1 MIGAHCFELSDT
13 AEPNEVAGRHSHHTC
28 LMQNDGVTK
37 CQTSSKQN
45 GGVGGGPKLKG
56 QFILDV
62 HMEGG
67 EKRTEDTKSNSL
79 STEFVN
85 RKQLY
90 ARKFAIITLIR

>member
-1 MIGAHCFELSDT
+1 M
-13 AEPNEVAGRHSHHTC
+13 
-28 LMQNDGVTK
+28 
-37 CQTSSKQN
+37 
-45 GGVGGGPKLKG
+45 GGPKLKG
-56 QFILDV
+56 QFLLDV

-90 ARKFAIITLIR
+90 ARKFTIITLIR